1 MTIFLHRHIF
11 YYITVFV
18 GLICL
23 LTNCSSTRF
32 IYTFIDEF
40 IKDEITYFLD
50 LDEEKK
56 VLLNQQVS
64 EMVDWHR
71 KYILPKYA
79 NYLSNMADKLE
90 ANKYGPFD
98 IKELLEDGKYL
109 IEETVTGL
117 TPYASKFLIKNQN
130 FESIKFM
137 EKRMLK
143 RRQERIIELSKPEDI
158 LYEKRLERLIIN
170 FERFFGNL
178 EDSQIILV
186 EAHARMTLNE
196 SRVRLHNR
204 TLRQKTFIR
213 FLSIQPTEVELTNYL
228 NKLLLNGHTI
238 TNPSYKNFSEISL
251 QRFHALLVNILAIS
265 STMQREKIVKKLRG
279 YAADF
284 KAVSMRGI

>member
-1 MTIFLHRHIF
+1 MIIFLHRHIF

-18 GLICL
+18 GVISL

-64 EMVDWHR
+64 EMVNWHR

-137 EKRMLK
+137 EKKMLK
-143 RRQERIIELSKPEDI
+143 RRQERIIELSKPENI

-186 EAHARMTLNE
+186 EAHALITLNE

-204 TLRQKTFIR
+204 TLRQKNFIR
-213 FLSIQPTEVELTNYL
+213 FLRTQPTEVELINYL

-238 TNPSYKNFSEISL
+238 TNPSYKKFSEISL

-265 STMQREKIVKKLRG
+265 STMQREKIIKKLRD

-284 KAVSMRGI
+284 KAVSM